1 MNDVTSWKVL
11 CPVEGRNN
19 KTRWIWIGRAYR
31 NRDGSTNVYL
41 DALPSNS
48 RLQLRE
54 WEEDEARPSN
64 GSNGS
69 NNRPHTQMALDAPSD
84 IPF

>member
-11 CPVEGRNN
+11 CPVEGRG
-19 KTRWIWIGRAYR
+19 KTRWLRIGRAHR
-31 NRDGSTNVYL
+31 NKDGSTNIYL
-41 DALPSNS
+41 DALPANS

-54 WEEDEARPSN
+54 WEEDEGRPRKQEQLSM
-64 GSNGS
+64 G
-69 NNRPHTQMALDAPSD
+69 AASD